1 MSSLN
6 KYFKLFK
13 MKKSILTFLTFC
25 TTTAAFS
32 QVVYTELTTPITIN
46 STYAGE
52 GYNVDFNNDLTPELT
67 IYANKADTV
76 IGGFIPAV
84 ITGIAVN
91 TYGNTFIAGTTQL
104 LGTETLLVADSINNV
119 ETIGATQN
127 YINSATPAFYP
138 SVGLSVDAA
147 QPSGTAIT
155 NVGKFRGVGYKY
167 VGVRFEISG
176 ATHYGWIR
184 VSCTTG
190 STSGTIHSY
199 AYETTPNTSIIAGDM
214 GAGGV
219 LSINEVEIGA
229 NLYAADNKLYVTSTE
244 EVSYEIVAMS
254 GAVIAQK
261 SVNGNSV
268 IDLNE
273 LASGIYVINYSTIKG
288 THSFKFVKG

>member
-76 IGGFIPAV
+76 IGGFIQAV
-84 ITGIAVN
+84 ITGVAVN
-91 TYGNTFIAGTTQL
+91 TYGNTYIAGTTQL

-119 ETIGATQN
+119 QSIGATQN

-176 ATHYGWIR
+176 ANHYGWIR

-219 LSINEVEIGA
+219 MSINEMEIGA
-229 NLYAADNKLYVTSTE
+229 TVYASENKLHVTSTE

-254 GAVIAQK
+254 GAIVTQK
-261 SVNGNSV
+261 SVNGNSI

-273 LASGIYVINYSTIKG
+273 LASGIYLINYSTNKG
-288 THSFKFVKG
+288 VKSFKFLKN

>member
-1 MSSLN
+1 M
-6 KYFKLFK
+6 

-25 TTTAAFS
+25 AATTAFS
-32 QVVYTELTTPITIN
+32 QVVYTELPSPITIN

-76 IGGFIPAV
+76 IGGFIQAV
-84 ITGIAVN
+84 ITGVAVN
-91 TYGNTFIAGTTQL
+91 TYGNTYIAGTTQL

-119 ETIGATQN
+119 QSIGATQN

-147 QPSGTAIT
+147 QPSGTPIT

-219 LSINEVEIGA
+219 MSINELEIGA
-229 NLYAADNKLYVTSTE
+229 TLYAADNKLFVTTTE
-244 EVSYEIVAMS
+244 VVAYEVVAMS
-254 GAVIAQK
+254 GVVIAQK

-268 IDLNE
+268 IDLNH
-273 LASGIYVINYSTIKG
+273 LANGVYLINYSTSVG
-288 THSFKFVKG
+288 TKSFKFVKG